1 MSRKL
6 LLDSLCGQKR
16 LAVIEDG
23 VLCEMHYERAG
34 EGNLSGNIYAGR
46 VQNVLPG
53 MNAAFVDIGLEKN
66 AFLYAGDIRLD
77 VRSDKAL
84 AGRLEKLS
92 IKDMVRSGQ
101 EILAQVVKEP
111 GGTKGPRVSSHITLP
126 GRLIVLLP
134 TMKYIGVSR
143 KIESEDERDRLRGVG
158 VALMAQRGMGM
169 ILRTASEGAGE
180 SELSGEYLEL
190 VDKWRDIEARG
201 KVTKAPALIFG
212 GGSLERTAVR
222 DMADADTELIT
233 DDPSVFDRLRAEAA
247 IYAPGLARNIRLHAG
262 VIPLFD
268 VYSVDSDYEKAL
280 RHHVWLKSGG
290 YLVIDHTEAL
300 TVIDVNTGK
309 FVGKGSLA
317 DTIVRTNREA
327 AVEVARQLRLR
338 DVGGIIIVDFI
349 DMDREDDQEAL
360 LETLRGEMAKDRTP
374 STVVGMTQLG
384 LVELTRKKKRLSAQ
398 HRLRHICPACGGEGT
413 VEEFETIARRVTYE
427 LRRRRLGS
435 PGQAFI
441 VRASCGVAGAL
452 IAVGAPR
459 GMKVHVVSENVPDAE
474 YVIEP
479 VEPAALGADARLLS
493 AEK

>member
-1 MSRKL
+1 MSRAL

-23 VLCEMHYERAG
+23 VLCEMHYECAG
-34 EGNLSGNIYAGR
+34 NENLSGNIYAGR

-77 VRSDKAL
+77 VRGDISL
-84 AGRLEKLS
+84 AGRLKKLS
-92 IKDMVRSGQ
+92 IRDMVRPGQ

-111 GGTKGPRVSSHITLP
+111 GGTKGPRISSHITLP

-143 KIESEDERDRLRGVG
+143 KIETDHERNRLRRIGE
-158 VALMAQRGMGM
+158 ALMAQHGMGM
-169 ILRTASEGAGE
+169 ILRTAAEEAEE
-180 SELSGEYLEL
+180 SELAGEYIEL
-190 VDKWRDIEARG
+190 VDKWREIETRG
-201 KVTKAPALIFG
+201 RASKAPALIFG

-222 DMADADTELIT
+222 DLADNDTELIT
-233 DDPSVFDRLRAEAA
+233 DDRAVFDRLCAEAA
-247 IYAPGLARNIRLHAG
+247 AYAPQLARKIRLHEG
-262 VIPLFD
+262 EIPLFD
-268 VYSVDSDYEKAL
+268 VYSVDSDYEKGL
-280 RHHVWLKSGG
+280 RRHVWLKSGG

-309 FVGKGSLA
+309 FVGSGSLN
-317 DTIVRTNREA
+317 DTIARTNREA

-338 DVGGIIIVDFI
+338 DLGGIIIVDFI
-349 DMDREDDQEAL
+349 DMESADDQEAL

-374 STVVGMTQLG
+374 STLVGMTQLG
-384 LVELTRKKKRLSAQ
+384 LVEITRKKKRLSAQ

-413 VEEFETIARRVTYE
+413 VEEFETIARRAVYE
-427 LRRRRLGS
+427 LRRKRAVS
-435 PGQAFI
+435 PDQAYI
-441 VRASCGVAGAL
+441 VHASCGVAGAL
-452 IAVGAPR
+452 VAVGAPR
-459 GMKVHVVSENVPDAE
+459 GMKVHVVSENIPDAG

-479 VEPAALGADARLLS
+479 VEPAALGAEARLLS
-493 AEK
+493 EEK

>member
-1 MSRKL
+1 MSRTL

-34 EGNLSGNIYAGR
+34 AESLAGNVYVGR

-53 MNAAFVDIGLEKN
+53 MNAAFVDIGLGKN

-77 VRSDKAL
+77 VRGDKTL
-84 AGRLEKLS
+84 AGRLEGLS
-92 IKDMVRSGQ
+92 IKDIVRTGQ
-101 EILAQVVKEP
+101 ELLVQVVKEP

-134 TMKYIGVSR
+134 TMKYIGISR
-143 KIESEDERDRLRGVG
+143 KIESADERGRLRGAAA
-158 VALMAQRGMGM
+158 ALMARHGMGM
-169 ILRTASEGAGE
+169 ILRTASEGVCE
-180 SELSGEYLEL
+180 SELSEEYSEL
-190 VDKWRDIEARG
+190 IDKWRDIENRG
-201 KVTKAPALIFG
+201 RVIKAPALIFG

-222 DMADADTELIT
+222 DLADPDTEFIT
-233 DDPSVFDRLRAEAA
+233 DDKSVFDRLLTEAGV
-247 IYAPGLARNIRLHAG
+247 YAPGIARNIRLHTG
-262 VIPLFD
+262 EIPIFD
-268 VYSVDSDYEKAL
+268 VYSVDSDYYKGL
-280 RHHVWLKSGG
+280 RRNVWLKSGG

-309 FVGKGSLA
+309 FVGRGSLA
-317 DTIVRTNREA
+317 ETIVRTNREA

-349 DMDREDDQEAL
+349 DMDSADAREAL

-384 LVELTRKKKRLSAQ
+384 LVELTRQKKRLSAQ
-398 HRLRHICPACGGEGT
+398 NMFRHTCPVCGGEGT
-413 VEEFETIARRVTYE
+413 VEEYESVARRVTYE

-435 PGQAFI
+435 PGQAYI
-441 VRASCGVAGAL
+441 VRVSGGVAGAL
-452 IAVGAPR
+452 IAIGAPR
-459 GMKVHVVSENVPDAE
+459 GMKVHVISENVPDGE

-493 AEK
+493 TEK